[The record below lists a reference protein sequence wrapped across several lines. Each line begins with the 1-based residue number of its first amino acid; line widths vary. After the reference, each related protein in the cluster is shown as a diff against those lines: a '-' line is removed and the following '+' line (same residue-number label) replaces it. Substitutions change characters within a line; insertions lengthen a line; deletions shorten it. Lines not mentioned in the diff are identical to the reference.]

1 MDSKITDAYLNLYN
15 KKDNSKKI
23 RMSNLYEQVYEEGT
37 NEDHNIAD
45 RNNIGYKDPETGEWV
60 FKRASNTYVDGI
72 VKASLGVTESGSYLK
87 AILKHGKKAGV
98 LDENEDINSSKV
110 RLIYNYLSKDV
121 PRNKLKSI
129 ISGLPDK
136 ELQNKFIANMNEP
149 SAFNFYNIINS
160 ALGTSY
166 GPDDAVVTM
175 RPAGEEK
182 KTRGAAG
189 PGEAL
194 LAFLF
199 NGRKPEVGDLDLDG
213 VGIELKYNLGRVG
226 KEVNTKQVKD
236 FASLFY
242 DLGAAG
248 SVAGALTENGLQT
261 IEQNYKDKSLGD
273 FLEEYSGVG
282 IDGKD
287 KGYFSNIN
295 ALEWFK
301 ENNNPSRGKF
311 GNSTYNKLVQFVGAI
326 QMKDYFNKIR
336 DFDYLGVFNGR
347 GDIAGFSRN
356 TILGS
361 NAQEIVNMMSG
372 KNVVFTP
379 RLDKEGFSVFL
390 K

>member
-1 MDSKITDAYLNLYN
+1 MQWSLEKIY
-15 KKDNSKKI
+15 K
-23 RMSNLYEQVYEEGT
+23 EQVNGEIPLRKHLKVVGEGT
-37 NEDHNIAD
+37 AEDHNINK
-45 RNNIGYKDPETGEWV
+45 RNNLGYKDPKTKEWK
-60 FKRASNTYVDGI
+60 FLRASDTYINGI
-72 VKASLGVTESGSYLK
+72 VKASLDVSESGSYLN
-87 AILKHGKKAGV
+87 AILQHGKKAGV
-98 LDENEDINSSKV
+98 LDEDETINSRKV
-110 RLIYNYLSKDV
+110 RVIYNYLSKDV
-121 PRNKLKSI
+121 PRNKLQSI
-129 ISGLPDK
+129 VSGLPDK
-136 ELQNKFIANMNEP
+136 KLQNKFITSMNEP

-160 ALGTSY
+160 ELGTAY

-213 VGIELKYNLGRVG
+213 VGIELKYNMGRVG

-248 SVAGALTENGLQT
+248 TVAGALTENGVQT
-261 IEQNYKDKSLGD
+261 IQQNYKDKSLGD
-273 FLEEYSGVG
+273 FLEDHSGVG

-287 KGYFSNIN
+287 KSYFSNIN

-311 GNSTYNKLVQFVGAI
+311 GNSTYNKLVQLVGAI
-326 QMKDYFNKIR
+326 QMKDYFNKIK

-356 TILGS
+356 AILDS
-361 NAQEIVNMMSG
+361 NAQEIVNMISS
-372 KNVVFTP
+372 KDVVFTP
-379 RLDKEGFSVFL
+379 RLDKEGFSIFL

>member
-1 MDSKITDAYLNLYN
+1 MQWSLEKIY
-15 KKDNSKKI
+15 K
-23 RMSNLYEQVYEEGT
+23 EQVNGEIPLRKHLKVVGEGT
-37 NEDHNIAD
+37 AEDHNINK
-45 RNNIGYKDPETGEWV
+45 RNNLGYKDPKTKEWK
-60 FKRASNTYVDGI
+60 FLRASDTYINGI
-72 VKASLGVTESGSYLK
+72 VKASLDVSESGSYLN
-87 AILKHGKKAGV
+87 AILQHGKKAGV
-98 LDENEDINSSKV
+98 LDEDETINSRKV
-110 RLIYNYLSKDV
+110 RVIYNYLSKDV
-121 PRNKLKSI
+121 PRNKLQSI
-129 ISGLPDK
+129 VSGLPDK
-136 ELQNKFIANMNEP
+136 KLQNKFITSMNEP

-160 ALGTSY
+160 ELGTAY

-213 VGIELKYNLGRVG
+213 VGIELKYNMGRVG

-248 SVAGALTENGLQT
+248 AVAGALTENGVQT
-261 IEQNYKDKSLGD
+261 IQQNYKDKSLGD
-273 FLEEYSGVG
+273 FLEDYSGVG

-287 KGYFSNIN
+287 KSYFSNIN

-326 QMKDYFNKIR
+326 QMKDYFNKIK

-356 TILGS
+356 AILDS
-361 NAQEIVNMMSG
+361 NAQEIVNMMSS
-372 KNVVFTP
+372 KDVVFTP
-379 RLDKEGFSVFL
+379 RLDKEGFSIFL